1 MNIMPLVQIFR
12 NLRLLFSVF
21 TVLIICLPANSWSG
35 VLEPNYF
42 YEVLLDV
49 DGSSGGNVTVKQLG
63 KTTVKKS
70 IDYKIRALSYL
81 SDPLSGPS
89 NAMVLGTQVLK
100 WNETAFEIINTDST
114 SYPIG
119 INTGKENSHTVE
131 IALDLADLGNPNGI
145 IRGLFHASNAE
156 GLSDFSEDFQID
168 PGSDTAVPTLS
179 EWGMIILAALII
191 LLALATIKKGNQ
203 RLRRLTLIIL
213 AVISVAVIARATGFM
228 LDGNVDDWSGI
239 DPAITDTA
247 GDSSTGDPWEDI
259 LYGFVQRE
267 GNMLYFRVDINPA
280 VPQVPPEVTLS
291 ADPEAIEAGDSSTL
305 TWTSAN
311 AISCIIGPGTG
322 NVDLNGSVSVSPT
335 ETTTYS
341 ITATGPGG
349 TAADSVTVIVNN
361 SVDPLNVTITNPAD
375 GTGFAKSPIIVTGT
389 LSRAGATVFVN
400 GIRAVVVEC
409 NFMTENVPLNVGS
422 NEIKA
427 LAEQGGEIAED
438 KITIFLTDIDLEPFQ
453 VQITSFNQDVQSLK
467 VSGQVIVTVL
477 NNGNG
482 NVSVPYNLVLFE
494 DADFSGAYEEEK
506 DNFLAETSVDLG
518 PGAGASQ
525 DVYLKFFGN
534 LLFRDNLLH
543 VFVDSQNDLDES
555 NESNNLA
562 SAMPPGIDLSA
573 SLLRLD
579 DTGCPDA
586 ITLAVRM
593 GNSGGTHVS
602 PGVSAAFYDG
612 DPQSGGVLIGKAV
625 SAMQLE
631 PGQYEDLTLVCAGP
645 SSGTRTIYACVDDDG
660 SGASLLDETNE
671 ENNVASSD
679 MSICPALPDQNSIS
693 GVVLDAVT
701 GNFISG
707 AVVTLYTEA
716 DGQPD
721 IMIGQWTTGDKGD
734 FKFSN
739 LDPGSYIL
747 IGSANGYINGDR
759 YSVLPSGQILTHQDI
774 VLSPVL
780 GPGET
785 RIILTWGENPKD
797 LEAHL
802 TSPNPDGCRH
812 HCFYWDKGIPGANL
826 DLDDTD
832 SFGPETI
839 TITQRASGTYR
850 FYVHDFTNCKS
861 STSQGLSNSGALV
874 KVYFGSGE
882 PPAVFSVPAFPGT
895 VWHVF
900 DLDGDTGEVT
910 PVNRMT
916 FQDEPGKIDFPVIT
930 SSPVKTTTWGAPYT
944 YQVEAVDPDLDML
957 SYTILKGPDGMSV
970 DPFTGLI
977 EWTPATG
984 QGGKHGVEVQVSD
997 GRCGDDT
1004 QEFYVNVN
1012 YMPIVNFTVE
1022 PCSGF
1027 NPGGDITLTWTT
1039 ERADTVVIDQ
1049 GIGEV
1054 SASGSLTIPSPDEP
1068 VAYTLTALNTAG
1080 EVQKTVPQKP
1090 TVSFWANPKQIS
1102 EWESSTLT
1110 WDCRCAVTC
1119 RIDQGIGEV
1128 DLGGSMKV
1136 TPASLPAAYKLTA
1149 TNGAGETSA
1158 RLNFSVCTI
1167 PMVNISA
1174 KPVCEWVPGDAVTLS
1189 WSSYCADECEIDHG
1203 IGSVSLNGSM
1213 VVRPNEPTTYTIS
1226 AMKTDYPFLTRDAIR
1241 IPVMKLT
1248 EVYFSAYPLYLK
1260 PGESSTLFWITE
1272 CWDTCTID
1280 QGIGEVAP
1288 NGSLRVTPDNLPA
1301 TYKLTATN
1309 EHGSV
1314 CEDVTL
1320 YPLQSPNPSPIATF
1334 SASPAVLKIGQT
1346 ATLTWTTENAF
1357 SCSILPGIGEVPL
1370 SGSVTF
1376 QPDKNTSYALV
1387 VTGPG
1392 GTITRYATV
1401 YFVRPAAQ
1409 ILADPATIN
1418 CGGTSTLRWI
1428 FSNATRCFIDSGI
1441 GDVQLGGSI
1450 NVSPQADTTYTI
1462 TANGPGGTASDKV
1475 TVFVSKPTVQ
1485 IQADP
1490 MTIDCGDSATLTW
1503 ASNGADVCRI
1513 DQGIGD
1519 VGLNGS
1525 ISVSPQSTTT
1535 YTITAA
1541 DSCNAITDAV
1551 TVTVLYPPS
1560 IKITA
1565 PCTDNARANRSFTIK
1580 WTDADAD
1587 DDADISIFYDSDGS
1601 GEDGTLI
1608 VAGLHEDPDSQGDEY
1623 IWDTSVLPEG
1633 TYYIYAVIDDGM
1645 HDPVVKYSDGTI
1657 TIEHIP
1663 PSIEAKL
1670 NAGDASQ
1677 YDQFGYAVSLSGDYA
1692 VVGTPY
1698 DDDNG
1703 YSSGAAYIFQRNG
1716 SAWLEQAKLTAH
1728 DASSYD
1734 DFGYSVSI
1742 SGDYVIIG
1750 AYNDSSI
1757 GTSSGSAYVFKRDE
1771 DTWIEQAKLSAG
1783 DAAEGDCFGYSVSIN
1798 GDYAIIGAPW
1808 KNYSYDEAGAVYIF
1822 KRDGSVWN
1830 EQAKLTASDAYKK
1843 DSFGYSVSINDD
1855 YAVVGAPYDDDG
1867 GEESGAAYIFK
1878 RDGDSWIEQAK
1889 LKAADAAPYLEF
1901 GESVSISGDYT
1912 LIGAPWASTAYIF
1925 KREDSVWIEKTKLT
1939 PGYEAE
1945 YNQFGCSVSLSSD
1958 YAMVGAS
1965 RDDDAFD
1972 DSGAAYIFKRDGDSW
1987 NEKARIIA
1995 SDAASGDYFGNS
2007 VCINGDYVIAG
2018 AKYDDEIGTS
2028 SGSAYIYAI
2037 TNVEIEANP
2046 VGISIGDS
2054 STLSW
2059 NSVHADFCNIEPGI
2073 GSVDPSGSIEVWPAV
2088 STTYTITASGPVIMA
2103 ENFVSVIVAD
2113 PSMPPAV
2120 NMSADPETIYSGQSS
2135 ILSWDTSNALS
2146 CVIEPDIGEIDLSG
2160 SINVS
2165 PTQDTTYTITASN
2178 AGGSITDR
2186 VTVRVEPYPKPTVS
2200 ISAAPE
2206 AIQNGD
2212 STILSWTTAFAYT
2225 CEIDQGIGAVD
2236 VEGTIQ
2242 ISPAETTTYIITA
2255 KGPGGASSSSVT
2267 VTVTGPPTIEI
2278 IEPDA
2283 PNDAAD
2289 AGFTIKWT
2297 DTAPEADAQISLFYD
2312 TDDTGEDGTLIVSG
2326 LREDPDGQIGD
2337 LYAWDTGQVS
2347 EGIYYVYA
2355 VIDDGIHEPVV
2366 DYSCCPVTI
2375 LHTIPDEFKI
2385 TATDA
2390 QENDGFGYSVS
2401 ISGDYAVI
2409 GTYTDHYR
2417 MWADSAYIFKRE
2429 GAVWVEQEKLTP
2441 GDAEKD
2447 NNFGCSVCISGDC
2460 AIIGA
2465 DNSKDGTGAAYIFMR
2480 DGSEWNE
2487 QAKITA
2493 SDGYSNG
2500 YSGDT
2505 FGNSVSISGDY
2516 AIVGAYAK
2524 DDGGPYTGASYIFKS
2539 DGSAWTEQT
2548 KLTAND
2554 AADYD
2559 QFGYSVSICGDYA
2572 IVGAIGDDDG
2582 GNYSGSAYIFKRDGS
2597 EWTEQAKITAS
2608 DAASSDNFG
2617 YSVSLSGDYAI
2628 VGAYSDDDAGNS
2640 SGSAYIFKRDG
2651 SEWTEQAKITAS
2663 DAASSDNFGYSV
2675 SLSGNY
2681 AVVGAYRDDSWA
2693 GSAYIFKR
2701 DGSVWTEQTKLT
2713 ASDAEQYDNFGY
2725 SVSIS
2730 GGYAVIGA
2738 PYNDDDGDYSGSA
2751 YIYPVLG
2758 GDLPTVSLSASPDI
2772 ILAGDSSTLSWSS
2785 TNADSVSIDQG
2796 IGNVDVN
2803 GSITVSPVETT
2814 TYTITATGNG
2824 GTATQSVTV
2833 TVTYPLP
2840 SVILTADLDAIVFGE
2855 SSALSWSSTNAD
2867 SVSIDQGIGSV
2878 DVNGSITVSPAE
2890 TTTYTITAAG
2900 PGGTATQSVTVTV
2913 TYPLPTVSI
2922 SASPE
2927 IIQTGESSTL
2937 SWTSTHAASCV
2948 ITPDIGNV
2956 DLNGSVLVSP
2966 TQMTTYTITATSPG
2980 GTSRAYA
2987 RVYVENGP
2995 VYDYGDPTPAE
3006 QAHLEAI
3013 NRARLN
3019 PAAEAA
3025 RLGIDL
3031 NEGLTDGTISDA
3043 PVQPLT
3049 FNAGLLRAAYLHSKD
3064 MIINQYYSHDSLDGK
3079 APSDRIQEAGYQYLA
3094 YGENIAYIGSNA
3106 PLDEYETILGF
3117 HDALFLDEGV
3127 EGRGHRISILNGEYK
3142 EAGLGAVYGSFDEYP
3157 CSAIFTCDFGTSSVM
3172 PTSFLLG
3179 VVYDDQNNDG
3189 IYTAGEGIGNAEIV
3203 IAESGS
3209 GTLTASAGGY
3219 ALPIAPGHYTI
3230 KATLPDNREA
3240 TREFTMADQN
3250 VKVDFLENEFN
3261 FPPPAVVISA
3271 DPEAVEAGSSSTL
3284 TWSSTNADSVTIDQ
3298 GIGNVVVNGSVS
3310 VSPSASTTY
3319 TITATG
3325 PGGTAVNRITVRVY
3339 DPARPISVSISA
3351 DPQSIEAGESLTLTW
3366 TSANATSCVIEP
3378 DIGNVE
3384 MNGSASV
3391 SPKETTT
3398 YTITASNPSDTATS
3412 SVTVTVASPISLVIT
3427 APSDDDTLSVPY
3439 VMVIGTVSNDNG
3451 SETGVIVNGVSA
3463 VVTGGQ
3469 LVTNHVPLQRGEN
3482 TITVN
3487 ARDTN
3492 GFIASASVTVNAAI
3506 AEDYIKLTP
3515 DSESGTAPF
3524 ETTLTVE
3531 RSFTFTSPAITYT
3544 GPGVVEFS
3552 DNPNENEYTVKMTTP
3567 GIYYF
3572 TASAQDDQN
3581 STYTDTIAV
3590 QVLDKTELDVLL
3602 RAKWEG
3608 MKAALANQDIQSAL
3622 EYFHEGSKEK
3632 YEEIFNLLIDRLSDI
3647 SSAMREIEF
3656 VSSKDKMAKFRIKRE
3671 EEIQGQT
3678 YDITYHI
3685 YFVKDLYGLWGIES
3699 F

>member
-1 MNIMPLVQIFR
+1 
-12 NLRLLFSVF
+12 
-21 TVLIICLPANSWSG
+21 
-35 VLEPNYF
+35 
-42 YEVLLDV
+42 
-49 DGSSGGNVTVKQLG
+49 
-63 KTTVKKS
+63 
-70 IDYKIRALSYL
+70 
-81 SDPLSGPS
+81 
-89 NAMVLGTQVLK
+89 
-100 WNETAFEIINTDST
+100 
-114 SYPIG
+114 
-119 INTGKENSHTVE
+119 
-131 IALDLADLGNPNGI
+131 
-145 IRGLFHASNAE
+145 
-156 GLSDFSEDFQID
+156 
-168 PGSDTAVPTLS
+168 
-179 EWGMIILAALII
+179 
-191 LLALATIKKGNQ
+191 
-203 RLRRLTLIIL
+203 
-213 AVISVAVIARATGFM
+213 
-228 LDGNVDDWSGI
+228 
-239 DPAITDTA
+239 
-247 GDSSTGDPWEDI
+247 
-259 LYGFVQRE
+259 
-267 GNMLYFRVDINPA
+267 MLYFRVDINPA
-280 VPQVPPEVTLS
+280 VPQLPPEVTLS
-291 ADPEAIEAGDSSTL
+291 ADPEAVEAGNLSTL
-305 TWTSAN
+305 NWTSAN
-311 AISCIIGPGTG
+311 ADSVSIDHGIGG
-322 NVDLNGSVSVSPT
+322 VEVNGSITVSPA
-335 ETTTYS
+335 ETTTYA

-349 TAADSVTVIVNN
+349 TATDSVIITVNEIPPPDPPTVAITADPEEIVTGESSTLTWSSTNAESVSIDQGIGSVDVNGSVTVSPTQTTIY
-361 SVDPLNVTITNPAD
+361 TITATGPGGNATDSATVQLNSIPLEVTVINPSD
-375 GTGFAKSPIIVTGT
+375 KTEFTKSPVTVSGT
-389 LSRAGATVFVN
+389 VSRANSTVYIN
-400 GIRAVVVEC
+400 GIQAVVVEC
-409 NFMTENVPLNVGS
+409 NFMVENVPLNTGS

-427 LAEQGGEIAED
+427 VAELGGETSED
-438 KITIFLTDIDLEPFQ
+438 KITVFFMDIDLEPQ
-453 VQITSFNQDVQSLK
+453 TKITSFNQDIQSLK
-467 VSGQVIVTVL
+467 VSGRATVKVL

-482 NVSVPYNLVLFE
+482 NISVPYKMVLFE
-494 DADFSGAYEEEK
+494 DADFSGAYEADT
-506 DNFLAETSVDLG
+506 DNLLAETSVELG
-518 PGAGASQ
+518 HGAGASR
-525 DVYLKFFGN
+525 DVSLEFFGS

-555 NESNNLA
+555 NESNNLG
-562 SAMPPGIDLSA
+562 STMPPGIDLSA

-579 DTGCPDA
+579 DIGCPDA
-586 ITLAVRM
+586 VELTVRM
-593 GNSGGTHVS
+593 GNSGGTGIT
-602 PGVSAAFYDG
+602 PGISVAFYDG
-612 DPQSGGVLIGKAV
+612 DPQSGGVLIGTV
-625 SAMQLE
+625 LSTMQLE
-631 PGQYEDLTLVCAGP
+631 PGQYEDLSITWNGP
-645 SSGTRTIYACVDDDG
+645 SSGTRKIYARVDDDG
-660 SGASLLDETNE
+660 SGAGVLDETDE
-671 ENNVASSD
+671 ENNLASSD
-679 MSICPALPDQNSIS
+679 MSICPVLPDQNSIS
-693 GVVLDAVT
+693 GVVMDAVT
-701 GNFISG
+701 GNLIEG
-707 AVVTLYTEA
+707 AIVALYTET
-716 DGQPD
+716 DSQPD
-721 IMIGQWTTGDKGD
+721 IMIGQWTTGYKGG
-734 FKFSN
+734 FRFSN

-747 IGSANGYINGDR
+747 IGSANGYIEADLR
-759 YSVLPSGQILTHQDI
+759 TVLSSDQILTNQDI

-780 GPGET
+780 GSDEI
-785 RIILTWGENPKD
+785 RIILTWGQIPKD
-797 LEAHL
+797 LDAHL
-802 TSPNPDGCRH
+802 TVPNSEGCRH
-812 HCFYWDKGIPGANL
+812 HCFFWNREILGANL
-826 DLDDTD
+826 DLDDTE

-861 STSQGLSNSGALV
+861 NTGQDLSNSGASV

-882 PPAVFSVPAFPGT
+882 PPAVFNVPALQGT

-900 DLDGDTGEVT
+900 NMDGDSGQIT
-910 PVNRMT
+910 PVNRMI

-930 SSPVKTTTWGAPYT
+930 SSPGATSSWGTPYI

-977 EWTPATG
+977 EWMPASG
-984 QGGKHGVEVQVSD
+984 QAGTHRVEVQVSD
-997 GRCGDDT
+997 GRCGNDIQD
-1004 QEFYVNVN
+1004 FCVYVN
-1012 YMPIVNFTVE
+1012 YMPIVDFKVE

-1027 NPGGDITLTWTT
+1027 NPGGDITLTWNT
-1039 ERADTVVIDQ
+1039 ERADTVIIGQ

-1054 SASGSLTIPSPDEP
+1054 SACGSLAIPSPDEP
-1068 VAYTLTALNTAG
+1068 VVYKLTALNALG
-1080 EVQKTVPQKP
+1080 QEVERMVPQKP
-1090 TVSFWANPKQIS
+1090 SVDFWYAPMDGGSILLQWICSCALNCEIIPEIGAVGLSGSMEVTPASWFATYLLIATNGAGNTSKFITILTKPEDKCKGLEVRIIADSACDWNPGDPVTLY
-1102 EWESSTLT
+1102 WSSKG
-1110 WDCRCAVTC
+1110 AETC
-1119 RIDQGIGEV
+1119 EIDQGIG
-1128 DLGGSMKV
+1128 
-1136 TPASLPAAYKLTA
+1136 P
-1149 TNGAGETSA
+1149 
-1158 RLNFSVCTI
+1158 
-1167 PMVNISA
+1167 
-1174 KPVCEWVPGDAVTLS
+1174 
-1189 WSSYCADECEIDHG
+1189 
-1203 IGSVSLNGSM
+1203 VSLNGSM
-1213 VVRPNEPTTYTIS
+1213 VVTPDEPVTYTITAKCS
-1226 AMKTDYPFLTRDAIR
+1226 DTLRYDNVT
-1241 IPVMKLT
+1241 IPESPKIISLYANP
-1248 EVYFSAYPLYLK
+1248 YFIE
-1260 PGESSTLFWITE
+1260 PGESSTLFWNIQ
-1272 CWDTCTID
+1272 CADTCTID
-1280 QGIGEVAP
+1280 QGIGEVTAS
-1288 NGSLRVTPDNLPA
+1288 GSLTVTPGDLPV
-1301 TYKLTATN
+1301 TYKLTAIN
-1309 EHGSV
+1309 EGETVTRSV
-1314 CEDVTL
+1314 MLQRVAPPIPTATL
-1320 YPLQSPNPSPIATF
+1320 NASPI
-1334 SASPAVLKIGQT
+1334 VLKIGQAT
-1346 ATLTWTTENAF
+1346 TLTWSTENAS
-1357 SCSILPGIGEVPL
+1357 SCSISPGIGEVPL
-1370 SGSVTF
+1370 CGSISIY
-1376 QPDKNTSYALV
+1376 PDKNTIYTLTV
-1387 VTGPG
+1387 EGPG
-1392 GTITRYATV
+1392 GSITRNVAV
-1401 YFVRPAAQ
+1401 SFVKPAADIQ
-1409 ILADPATIN
+1409 ADPAAIYY
-1418 CGGTSTLRWI
+1418 CETSTLSWI
-1428 FSNATRCFIDSGI
+1428 FSNAETCTINQGI
-1441 GDVQLGGSI
+1441 GEVQLGESI
-1450 NVSPQADTTYTI
+1450 NVGPLIKTTYTI
-1462 TANGPGGTASDKV
+1462 TATGPGGMAT
-1475 TVFVSKPTVQ
+1475 
-1485 IQADP
+1485 
-1490 MTIDCGDSATLTW
+1490 DS
-1503 ASNGADVCRI
+1503 
-1513 DQGIGD
+1513 
-1519 VGLNGS
+1519 
-1525 ISVSPQSTTT
+1525 
-1535 YTITAA
+1535 
-1541 DSCNAITDAV
+1541 V
-1551 TVTVLYPPS
+1551 TVTVLQKPF
-1560 IKITA
+1560 IEITA
-1565 PCTDNARANRSFTIK
+1565 PGPDNARANRSFTIK

-1608 VAGLHEDPDSQGDEY
+1608 VAGLHEDPDSQGDKY
-1623 IWDTSVLPEG
+1623 TWDTSVLPEG

-1670 NAGDASQ
+1670 TAGDAAD

-1734 DFGYSVSI
+1734 YFGYSVSI
-1742 SGDYVIIG
+1742 SGDYMIIG

-1757 GTSSGSAYVFKRDE
+1757 GTSSGSAYVFKLDA
-1771 DTWIEQAKLSAG
+1771 DNWIEQAKLSAG
-1783 DAAEGDCFGYSVSIN
+1783 DAAEGDCFGYSVSIK

-1822 KRDGSVWN
+1822 KLDGSVWT

-1843 DSFGYSVSINDD
+1843 DNFGYSVSINDD
-1855 YAVVGAPYDDDG
+1855 YAVVGAPFNDDS

-1945 YNQFGCSVSLSSD
+1945 YNQFGCSVSLSGD
-1958 YAMVGAS
+1958 YAMVGAF
-1965 RDDDAFD
+1965 RDDDTYN
-1972 DSGAAYIFKRDGDSW
+1972 DSGAAYIFKRDEDSW

-2018 AKYDDEIGTS
+2018 AKYDDDIGTS

-2037 TNVEIEANP
+2037 TNVEIEADP

-2073 GSVDPSGSIEVWPAV
+2073 GSVDPSGSIEVWPTV

-2135 ILSWDTSNALS
+2135 MLSWDTSNALS
-2146 CVIEPDIGEIDLSG
+2146 CVIEPGIGEVDLSG
-2160 SINVS
+2160 SISVS
-2165 PTQDTTYTITASN
+2165 PVQNTTYTVIASN

-2186 VTVRVEPYPKPTVS
+2186 VTVIVEPYPKPTVS
-2200 ISAAPE
+2200 ISAAPG

-2297 DTAPEADAQISLFYD
+2297 DTAPEADAEISLFYD
-2312 TDDTGEDGTLIVSG
+2312 TDDTVEDGTLIVSG
-2326 LREDPDGQIGD
+2326 LSEDPDGQLND
-2337 LYAWDTGQVS
+2337 QYAWDTGQVS
-2347 EGIYYVYA
+2347 EGVYYVYA

-2366 DYSCCPVTI
+2366 DYSCCQVTI

-2385 TATDA
+2385 TAADA

-2409 GTYTDHYR
+2409 GTYTDYFR
-2417 MWADSAYIFKRE
+2417 IWADSAYIFKRE

-2441 GDAEKD
+2441 GDEEKD
-2447 NNFGCSVCISGDC
+2447 NDFGCSVCISGDY

-2480 DGSEWNE
+2480 DGSVWNE

-2493 SDGYSNG
+2493 SDGYS
-2500 YSGDT
+2500 GDT
-2505 FGNSVSISGDY
+2505 FGKSVSIRGDY
-2516 AIVGAYAK
+2516 AIVGAIGN
-2524 DDGGPYTGASYIFKS
+2524 DDNGPYTGAAYIFKS

-2548 KLTAND
+2548 ELTAND

-2559 QFGYSVSICGDYA
+2559 QFGYSVSISGDYA
-2572 IVGAIGDDDG
+2572 IIGAIGDDDG

-2597 EWTEQAKITAS
+2597 TWLEQVKLTAS
-2608 DAASSDNFG
+2608 DAASGDNFG

-2663 DAASSDNFGYSV
+2663 DAASGDNFGYSV
-2675 SLSGNY
+2675 SLSGDY
-2681 AVVGAYRDDSWA
+2681 AAVGSYLYDSGA
-2693 GSAYIFKR
+2693 GSTYIFKR
-2701 DGSVWTEQTKLT
+2701 NGSVWTEQTKLT

-2730 GGYAVIGA
+2730 GGYAVVGA
-2738 PYNDDDGDYSGSA
+2738 YDDDDAGSLSGSA

-2758 GDLPTVSLSASPDI
+2758 GDLPTVSLNADPDI
-2772 ILAGDSSTLSWSS
+2772 IEAGETSTLSWNS

-2803 GSITVSPVETT
+2803 GSITVSPTETT
-2814 TYTITATGNG
+2814 TYTVTASGK
-2824 GTATQSVTV
+2824 
-2833 TVTYPLP
+2833 
-2840 SVILTADLDAIVFGE
+2840 
-2855 SSALSWSSTNAD
+2855 
-2867 SVSIDQGIGSV
+2867 
-2878 DVNGSITVSPAE
+2878 
-2890 TTTYTITAAG
+2890 
-2900 PGGTATQSVTVTV
+2900 GGTATQSVTVTV
-2913 TYPLPTVSI
+2913 TYPLPTVSLTADPDAI
-2922 SASPE
+2922 MS
-2927 IIQTGESSTL
+2927 GESSTL
-2937 SWTSTHAASCV
+2937 TWSSDNADSVSIDQGVGIIEINGSVTVSPSETTTYTITASGPGGSVTLSVIVTVTHPVPTLNISANPEIIQPWESSTLLWNSTYAASCL
-2948 ITPDIGNV
+2948 IEPDIGNV
-2956 DLNGSVLVSP
+2956 DLDGSVLVSP
-2966 TQMTTYTITATSPG
+2966 TEMTTYTITATGPG

-2987 RVYVENGP
+2987 RVYVDNGP
-2995 VYDYGDPTPAE
+2995 VYDYGDPTPEE

-3031 NEGLTDGTISDA
+3031 NEGLSDGTISDA

-3064 MIINQYYSHDSLDGK
+3064 MIISQYYSHNSLDGK

-3094 YGENIAYIGSNA
+3094 CGENIAYSGSTA
-3106 PLDEYETILGF
+3106 PMDEYETILGF

-3142 EAGLGAVYGSFDEYP
+3142 EAGIGAAYGFFDEYP
-3157 CSAIFTCDFGTSSVM
+3157 YSALFTCDFGASSLI

-3203 IAESGS
+3203 IEQSGF

-3219 ALPIAPGHYTI
+3219 GLPIAPGHYTI
-3230 KATLPDNREA
+3230 KATLPDSREA
-3240 TREFTMADQN
+3240 TCEFTMADQN
-3250 VKVDFLENEFN
+3250 VKVDFLANEFN

-3271 DPEAVEAGSSSTL
+3271 DPQAVEAGSSSTL

-3298 GIGNVVVNGSVS
+3298 GIGNVVVNGSIS

-3325 PGGTAVNRITVRVY
+3325 RGGTAVNSVTVRVY
-3339 DPARPISVSISA
+3339 DPAQPISVSISA
-3351 DPQSIEAGESLTLTW
+3351 DPQNIEAGESLTLTW

-3378 DIGNVE
+3378 GIGNVE

-3427 APSDDDTLSVPY
+3427 SPSADDTLSAPY
-3439 VMVIGTVSNDNG
+3439 VMVIGIVSNENG
-3451 SETGVIVNGVSA
+3451 SEPGVTVNGVPA
-3463 VVTGGQ
+3463 AVTGGQ
-3469 LVTNHVPLQRGEN
+3469 FVANHVPLQEGEN

-3487 ARDTN
+3487 AKDIN
-3492 GFIASASVTVNAAI
+3492 GFIASASVTVNATLP
-3506 AEDYIKLTP
+3506 DYYIQLTA
-3515 DSESGTAPF
+3515 DTESGIAPF
-3524 ETTLTVE
+3524 QTTLTLDG
-3531 RSFTFTSPAITYT
+3531 SFTFTNPSIVHT
-3544 GPGVVEFS
+3544 GPGVVEFP
-3552 DNPNENEYTVKMTTP
+3552 DNQNENEYTVKITTP

-3581 STYTDTIAV
+3581 NIYTDTIAI
-3590 QVLDKTELDVLL
+3590 QVLDKTELDALL
-3602 RAKWEG
+3602 RAKWDG
-3608 MKAALANQDIQSAL
+3608 MKAALSAGDIEGALRLHQKALRDKYEAIYILLGNDLADKASQMQDIEFIYAAGDMAKYRIRRDHNIDGKTVTITYYV
-3622 EYFHEGSKEK
+3622 YF
-3632 YEEIFNLLIDRLSDI
+3632 
-3647 SSAMREIEF
+3647 
-3656 VSSKDKMAKFRIKRE
+3656 SKDRS
-3671 EEIQGQT
+3671 
-3678 YDITYHI
+3678 
-3685 YFVKDLYGLWGIES
+3685 GLWKIERY
-3699 F
+3699 